1 MDLDTVAEPGLGIDA
16 DQVRSTYVAH
26 AAELRR
32 FATARLRDPVAAED
46 VVQEAFLRFARQV
59 QVGRCPVSARAW
71 LYRVVLNLII
81 SGARHVDVERR
92 RSTPASDDEGTFESP
107 EVGIL
112 RSEWGLMLRSAM
124 NAAGPDGRRSL
135 ILAAQGY
142 SGREIATAIGRTE
155 SATRTLMCRARG
167 RVRREFILQESA

>member
-1 MDLDTVAEPGLGIDA
+1 MDLDTVAEAGLGIDA
-16 DQVRSTYVAH
+16 DQVRNAYVAH

-46 VVQEAFLRFARQV
+46 VVQEAFLRFARQA
-59 QVGRCPVSARAW
+59 QAGRCPERARAW

-81 SGARHVDVERR
+81 SRARHVDVERR
-92 RSTPASDDEGTFESP
+92 RSTPALDDEGTFESP

-112 RSEWGLMLRSAM
+112 RSERGMTLRSAM